1 MKYATALILALA
13 LLFSGCGCRQGE
25 EVVNALLEGRD
36 STPPVLL
43 SWEMTSATT
52 ARLSFDEPV
61 VITSSDFSV
70 AGRAIIDSSVSMGS
84 VTLTLAEPLDLG
96 TSACLEGRVEDLARN
111 SLRFSITL
119 WAKNPN
125 PATLLINEF
134 TTKGTEAN
142 PDRVEL
148 VATSRGN
155 LAGVTLYAGTA
166 AHYSDRIIFPDRW
179 VERGTYIVVRFQ
191 SGDDGG
197 EYTSENLSGLGSNNG
212 ALSLALSPEW
222 ESPIIDAV
230 VWGNLVTTT
239 FEGFGSQALQNQV
252 ATLFE
257 AGQWVSSSSAD
268 SIDSTSSTATRS
280 FCRDRLIDTNSNSD
294 WYICDTRQASF
305 GARNSEKR
313 FVP

>member
-70 AGRAIIDSSVSMGS
+70 AGSAIIDSSVSMGS

-155 LAGVTLYAGTA
+155 LAGMTLYAGTA
-166 AHYSDRIIFPDRW
+166 AHY
-179 VERGTYIVVRFQ
+179 
-191 SGDDGG
+191 
-197 EYTSENLSGLGSNNG
+197 
-212 ALSLALSPEW
+212 
-222 ESPIIDAV
+222 
-230 VWGNLVTTT
+230 
-239 FEGFGSQALQNQV
+239 
-252 ATLFE
+252 AT
-257 AGQWVSSSSAD
+257 ASSSPTAGLNGGPTSWSA
-268 SIDSTSSTATRS
+268 SRVGMMGVNTPARTSVA
-280 FCRDRLIDTNSNSD
+280 SD
-294 WYICDTRQASF
+294 PTM
-305 GARNSEKR
+305 
-313 FVP
+313 VPSPSP

>member
-61 VITSSDFSV
+61 VITSSGFSV
-70 AGRAIIDSSVSMGS
+70 AGSAIIDSSVSMGS

-197 EYTSENLSGLGSNNG
+197 EYTSENLSEIGRAS
-212 ALSLALSPEW
+212 
-222 ESPIIDAV
+222 
-230 VWGNLVTTT
+230 
-239 FEGFGSQALQNQV
+239 
-252 ATLFE
+252 
-257 AGQWVSSSSAD
+257 
-268 SIDSTSSTATRS
+268 
-280 FCRDRLIDTNSNSD
+280 CRER
-294 WYICDTRQASF
+294 
-305 GARNSEKR
+305 
-313 FVP
+313 V

>member
-1 MKYATALILALA
+1 M
-13 LLFSGCGCRQGE
+13 
-25 EVVNALLEGRD
+25 
-36 STPPVLL
+36 
-43 SWEMTSATT
+43 
-52 ARLSFDEPV
+52 
-61 VITSSDFSV
+61 
-70 AGRAIIDSSVSMGS
+70 
-84 VTLTLAEPLDLG
+84 
-96 TSACLEGRVEDLARN
+96 
-111 SLRFSITL
+111 
-119 WAKNPN
+119 
-125 PATLLINEF
+125 
-134 TTKGTEAN
+134 
-142 PDRVEL
+142 
-148 VATSRGN
+148 
-155 LAGVTLYAGTA
+155 
-166 AHYSDRIIFPDRW
+166 
-179 VERGTYIVVRFQ
+179 VRFQ